1 MALWEVFK
9 IDFKSFT
16 LEVLNRVNSI
26 ALYRLRSCLQ
36 CGGVFI
42 APTTRTEG
50 SDVRKTIVSTMK
62 DTIKEGIKH
71 KWTEEDVES
80 VRETLEGSDL
90 IFSRALARSGLLK
103 DLAVSY
109 ATNCTN
115 ITSPTL
121 SASRVNIPSSYP
133 LPNSPPPTTVADT
146 QPQPVLRP
154 TDVAKQISEIA
165 RIVTDE
171 QKYDGLNGSFDHKYT
186 IFVDVCRRVGLPE
199 DALARAFPVILKGMA
214 LDHFYNN
221 RLAERPLEE
230 ACINICGFFEG
241 PGYNRRNLVEWN
253 NTDLMTIT
261 SQNPGKSTYENV
273 QLLVNTLRKLQ
284 YGLTPAL
291 RSTEFL

>member
-1 MALWEVFK
+1 V
-9 IDFKSFT
+9 
-16 LEVLNRVNSI
+16 
-26 ALYRLRSCLQ
+26 
-36 CGGVFI
+36 

-80 VRETLEGSDL
+80 VRETLEGSDP

-103 DLAVSY
+103 DLAVCY
-109 ATNCTN
+109 ATNCSN
-115 ITSPTL
+115 ITSPAL
-121 SASRVNIPSSYP
+121 STSRVNIPSVSNPDNPPNRPQNLPILTPEPQSYP
-133 LPNSPPPTTVADT
+133 LPNSLPPTTVADI

-154 TDVAKQISEIA
+154 IDVAKQISEIA

-171 QKYDGLNGSFDHKYT
+171 QKYNGSNGSFDYKYT

-199 DALARAFPVILKGMA
+199 DALARAFPVLLKGIA

-230 ACINICGFFEG
+230 ACMNIYSFFEG

-261 SQNPGKSTYENV
+261 S
-273 QLLVNTLRKLQ
+273 
-284 YGLTPAL
+284 
-291 RSTEFL
+291 